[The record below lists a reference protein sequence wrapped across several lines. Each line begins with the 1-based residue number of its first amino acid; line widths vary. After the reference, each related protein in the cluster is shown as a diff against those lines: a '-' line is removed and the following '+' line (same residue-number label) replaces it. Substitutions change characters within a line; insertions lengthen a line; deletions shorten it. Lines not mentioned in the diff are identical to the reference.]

1 MGVLEPTGL
10 QFADGYLLVLEALAS
25 GLTPLPLLTVSQWA
39 DEHRRLPTKGAAEPG
54 RWRTARVP
62 FAREIMDVLSDHPDY
77 AHIQRVVFKKPTQV
91 AGTEIGNNWVGSV
104 IARMKIPM
112 MVVQPTIELAE
123 RWSKQRLAAM
133 IDDTPVL
140 RALIAPS
147 RSRDSGNTTLL
158 KEWPGGVLI
167 VSGANSSASLRSM
180 PARYLFA
187 DEVDAYPL
195 DLDGEGDPLS
205 LAEARTSTFAAGRK
219 LFICSTP
226 TIKSL
231 SVIDREYALS
241 DRRRYQVPCPHCNT
255 YQPLEWDHLH
265 WPAGEPQAAVY
276 VCAEC
281 GVEIPEHCK
290 TDLLAAGRWVA
301 EAPQSSYAAGFH
313 LNSLYTPIGLGLS
326 WAELAALWERVRR
339 DPIKL
344 KAFVNTK
351 LGECND
357 DPEEKV
363 DWEELSHRTEP
374 YRLRTIPPGCLVLT
388 AGIDV
393 QGNRWA
399 VFLLGH
405 GCGGEQWVIDYVEI
419 DGDPSQAKDWTRIDD
434 YLSQPLSNAW
444 GVPMRITSVAI
455 DAGFLQDDVLHY
467 TRGRAAR
474 GVFAIKGAN
483 TPGKPIIGKPSKV
496 DLNWRGSVL
505 RGGAQL
511 WMVGEDTAKSRLLQ
525 ALVADRKALT
535 PADRRLHFSD
545 ELDES
550 FFSGLTAEVYDPNK
564 RRWVKVRPRNEP
576 LDTYGYALAAAM
588 HPRHRLHRW
597 SDAQWEHQRQA
608 LEPDIGDLFGALLPP
623 VAPPAPTLPVIA
635 VVPPVSQETPPVRG
649 LPAPPPRP
657 RPLVNRS
664 RPLVR

>member
-1 MGVLEPTGL
+1 MGALEALTL
-10 QFADGYLLVLEALAS
+10 AFADGYQVVIEAMAAGFS
-25 GLTPLPLLTVSQWA
+25 PLPAVIVSAWA
-39 DEHRRLPTKGAAEPG
+39 DAHRRLPTKGAAEPG
-54 RWRTARVP
+54 RWRTSRVP

-112 MVVQPTIELAE
+112 MVVQPTIDLAE

-133 IDDTPVL
+133 IEDTPVL
-140 RALIAPS
+140 RAMIPPS

-187 DEVDAYPL
+187 DEVDAYPV

-219 LFICSTP
+219 VFICSTP

-231 SVIDREYALS
+231 SVIDREYAMS
-241 DRRRYQVPCPHCNT
+241 DRRRYQVPCPHCGT

-265 WPAGEPQAAVY
+265 WPEGEPKVAVY

-281 GVEIPEHCK
+281 GAEIQEQHK
-290 TDLLAAGRWVA
+290 TAMLAAGRWVA
-301 EAPQSSYAAGFH
+301 ECPEIDYCAGFH

-363 DWEELSHRTEP
+363 DWEELKHRSEP
-374 YRLRTIPPGCLVLT
+374 YPLRSIPRGCLVIT

-393 QGNRWA
+393 QGDRWA
-399 VFLLGH
+399 VLLLGH
-405 GCGGEQWVIDYVEI
+405 GRGGEQWVIDYVEI
-419 DGDPSQAKDWTRIDD
+419 DGDPSRPDHWARIDD
-434 YLSQPLSNAW
+434 YLALPLVNAC
-444 GVPMRITSVAI
+444 GIPMRITACAI

-467 TRGRAAR
+467 TRGREAR
-474 GVFAIKGAN
+474 GIFAVKGAN
-483 TPGKPIIGKPSKV
+483 VPGKPIIGRPSKV
-496 DLNWRGSVL
+496 DLTWRGSVQ
-505 RGGAQL
+505 RGGALL
-511 WMVGEDTAKSRLLQ
+511 WMVGEDTAKTRLLQ
-525 ALVADRKALT
+525 VLVGDRKALA
-535 PADRRLHFSD
+535 PADRRLHFSR

-550 FFSGLTAEVYDPNK
+550 FFAGLTAEVYDPNK
-564 RRWVKVRPRNEP
+564 RRWVKVRLRNEP
-576 LDTYGYALAAAM
+576 LDCYGYALAAAR

-597 SDAQWEHQRQA
+597 TDAQWEGQRQA
-608 LEPDIGDLFGALLPP
+608 LEPGMGDLFAPL
-623 VAPPAPTLPVIA
+623 APPAVSRETPAEIE
-635 VVPPVSQETPPVRG
+635 VPPDPAASPMPP
-649 LPAPPPRP
+649 PAPRAST
-657 RPLVNRS
+657 RRARGGGGWVGRWK
-664 RPLVR
+664 